1 MTKEVAVTISGLQL
15 AEGDQDN
22 IEMVHLGE
30 YHEKDG
36 VHYLFFDEMLE
47 GHDKPV
53 RNMLKLNERSLSVRK
68 RGPVTAEMIF
78 EEGTTSET
86 AYNVPFGSFMVTTR
100 TTGIRLGVEEEKI
113 EMTASYE
120 LCINGEHCSD
130 CDIRVK
136 VEPRTAFRLK
146 KEDEKGKESDGKER

>member
-1 MTKEVAVTISGLQL
+1 MTKEVTVTISGLQMS
-15 AEGDQDN
+15 EGDQDT

-53 RNMLKLNERSLSVRK
+53 RNMLKLNEQSLSVRK
-68 RGPVTAEMIF
+68 RGSVTTEMVF
-78 EEGTTSET
+78 EEGTTSEST
-86 AYNVPFGSFMVTTR
+86 YNVPFGSFLVAMR
-100 TTGIRLGVEEEKI
+100 TTGLRLGVEEEKI

-120 LCINGEHCSD
+120 LCVNGEHCSD

-136 VEPRTAFRLK
+136 VEPRTAFRLQE
-146 KEDEKGKESDGKER
+146 EDQKGKGTDDKER